1 MINDWVKHQTEGKI
15 EDLIPAGAITRDTVL
30 VLTNVIYFTASWQ
43 SPFRQEATVEAL
55 FCRLD
60 GSTVTVP
67 LMYQNNEFRY
77 HAGQGYQAVEL
88 PYTGGELSMV
98 VILPERGRFEEW
110 AGALDAERLDEVLAG
125 LSVQQVALKLPR
137 CKFEYQVSLK
147 DTLQKMGLTQAFS
160 TSADLSRMTGRR
172 ELFVQ
177 DVLHKAFIAVDE
189 TGTEA
194 TAATAVLVGRVSM
207 PLEPVAMTV
216 DAPFLF
222 LICDVATGTVLFLG
236 HVVNPARVWA
246 NSSGSWPTYGRLP
259 SFCYPRARGGRRR
272 ACRA

>member
-1 MINDWVKHQTEGKI
+1 MVYARSGLPAAKVQLTLVRDPEGP
-15 EDLIPAGAITRDTVL
+15 ENGGMGFLADT
-30 VLTNVIYFTASWQ
+30 
-43 SPFRQEATVEAL
+43 
-55 FCRLD
+55 
-60 GSTVTVP
+60 
-67 LMYQNNEFRY
+67 
-77 HAGQGYQAVEL
+77 
-88 PYTGGELSMV
+88 
-98 VILPERGRFEEW
+98 
-110 AGALDAERLDEVLAG
+110 LAG
-125 LSVQQVALKLPR
+125 VRTA
-137 CKFEYQVSLK
+137 
-147 DTLQKMGLTQAFS
+147 AF
-160 TSADLSRMTGRR
+160 ADLSRMTGRR